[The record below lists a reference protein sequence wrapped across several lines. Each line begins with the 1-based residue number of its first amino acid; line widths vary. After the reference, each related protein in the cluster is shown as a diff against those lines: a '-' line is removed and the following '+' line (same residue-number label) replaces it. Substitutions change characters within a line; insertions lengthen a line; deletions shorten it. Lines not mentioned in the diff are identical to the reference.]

1 MSATAL
7 TLRVAARGGAT
18 PDLAWERYA
27 RPALWPTWS
36 PQITGVELPD
46 RLTTGARGVV
56 HGVGGLRL
64 DVVVLDV
71 DEATR
76 TWAWEVTLARPRVP
90 GVRMRLD
97 HAVLPGRAGGAR
109 TTLALTG
116 PAPVVTAYA
125 PAAWVALRGLVR
137 P

>member
-7 TLRVAARGGAT
+7 TLRVAARGAAS
-18 PDLAWERYA
+18 PDVAWERYA

-46 RLTTGARGVV
+46 RLVAGARGVV

-64 DVVVLDV
+64 DVVVGDV

-76 TWAWEVTLARPRVP
+76 TWSWVVALTRPRVP
-90 GVRMRLD
+90 GVRLRLD
-97 HAVLPGRAGGAR
+97 HAVLPGRGGGSR

-125 PAAWVALRGLVR
+125 PAAWVALRRLVR

>member
-1 MSATAL
+1 MSAGAL
-7 TLRVAARGGAT
+7 TLRVAARGDAA
-18 PDLAWERYA
+18 LEVAWERYA

-36 PQITGVELPD
+36 PQITGVELPE
-46 RLTTGARGVV
+46 RLVAGARGVV

-64 DVVVLDV
+64 DVAVGDV

-76 TWAWEVTLARPRVP
+76 TWSWVVALARPRVP
-90 GVRMRLD
+90 GARMRLD
-97 HAVLPGRAGGAR
+97 HAVLPGRDGGAA

-125 PAAWVALRGLVR
+125 PAAWVALRRLVR